1 MSPTGP
7 DLHGR
12 VCLVTGA
19 TSGIGRVT
27 AEELAGM
34 GATTLLVAR
43 DAERGERARRQ
54 IAATTGNQRLHVLLA
69 DLAAQAQVRRL
80 AEQVRDRAD
89 RLHVLVNNAG
99 LRSEEHTSELQ
110 SRVDLVC
117 RLLREKKKEEPRG
130 GGCSE
135 ARGAG
140 SLRRRAR
147 FRPAYLTLLFDV
159 LCIVVFSAFFF

>member
-43 DAERGERARRQ
+43 DAERGERARATSSVVAPMPASSSAVTRPIPEVAPVTRQ
-54 IAATTGNQRLHVLLA
+54 TLPC
-69 DLAAQAQVRRL
+69 
-80 AEQVRDRAD
+80 
-89 RLHVLVNNAG
+89 
-99 LRSEEHTSELQ
+99 RSGPVALI
-110 SRVDLVC
+110 
-117 RLLREKKKEEPRG
+117 
-130 GGCSE
+130 
-135 ARGAG
+135 G
-140 SLRRRAR
+140 SRRASHASPR
-147 FRPAYLTLLFDV
+147 LPSPSGAARPTVPDPCPEGKYPL
-159 LCIVVFSAFFF
+159 